1 MYAVYTRILRNT
13 IYSTCIWYDV
23 VSRMY
28 YVCYSYYNPRCLHL
42 ATSLLVDVHAA
53 PVLAVLGPVGE
64 MIFGGEM

>member
-42 ATSLLVDVHAA
+42 ATSLLVDVHGHGVK
-53 PVLAVLGPVGE
+53 PRRPCVSRSRP
-64 MIFGGEM
+64 GG